1 MKHNE
6 KLTISGT
13 VIVRSHPAGTID
25 RYKEL
30 VKEGRND
37 KAEALIKQGKVEV
50 RQHNLVVD
58 SPGYGLDLI
67 IQRLV
72 GTNTYSLNIT
82 HGEIGTGSTTPQSSD
97 TALQAGVA
105 RVSTTYS
112 ADNANTT
119 AVLQFFFTDATLPD
133 ETYYEFGTFV
143 DGNYSLGTGRL
154 FNHALFT
161 EPYVKVPGQD
171 TTVEVD
177 FDLS

>member
-1 MKHNE
+1 MKQYE
-6 KLTISGT
+6 SLTISGR

-25 RYKEL
+25 RYRAL
-30 VKEGRND
+30 VKEGRREE
-37 KAEALIKQGKVEV
+37 AQALIHAGKVEV
-50 RQHNLVVD
+50 TQKNLVVD
-58 SPGYGLDLI
+58 SPSYGLDLI

-82 HGEIGTGSTTPQSSD
+82 HGEIGTGSTTPQSTD
-97 TALQAGVA
+97 TGLQAGVA

-119 AVLQFFFTDATLPD
+119 AVLQFFFTDATLPN

-143 DGNYSLGTGRL
+143 DGNSSLGTGQL

-161 EPYVKVPGQD
+161 TPYTKVSGQD

-177 FDLS
+177 FDIS